1 MLDTNIILIGPSGT
15 GKTTLAKLLGETLGV
30 PWLEL
35 DDLRKEYYAEVS
47 YDNSKAQQ
55 LFMDGG
61 MKAMLDYWKPFEI
74 YSVER
79 MLEDYPTNHVLA
91 FGAGQSVYDDP
102 AFAERARKAL
112 APYPYVILLLPSPDA
127 DELVF
132 ILHERIR
139 LGFPDFPAEAAQQMD
154 EMNRYFIENPSN
166 ARLAKFTVYTK
177 DKSSAQTRDE
187 VLAALRLARAQSY
200 AAKIPD
206 RDLHHRDREVNV
218 ACCFER
224 KP

>member
-15 GKTTLAKLLGETLGV
+15 GKTTLAKLLSETLAI

-35 DDLRKEYYAEVS
+35 DDLRKEYYAEIG
-47 YDNSKAQQ
+47 YDNGKAQQ
-55 LFMDGG
+55 LFMDSG

-79 MLEDYPTNHVLA
+79 MLADYPTNHVLA
-91 FGAGQSVYDDP
+91 FGAGQSVYEDP
-102 AFAERARKAL
+102 DYAERARQAL

-127 DELVF
+127 DESVF

-139 LGFPDFPAEAAQQMD
+139 LGFPDFPAEAAAQMD

-166 ARLAKFTVYTK
+166 VRLAKFTFYTSG
-177 DKSSAQTRDE
+177 KSSVETRDE
-187 VLAALRLARAQSY
+187 VLNALRLTR
-200 AAKIPD
+200 
-206 RDLHHRDREVNV
+206 
-218 ACCFER
+218 
-224 KP
+224 

>member
-15 GKTTLAKLLGETLGV
+15 GKTTLAKLLGESLDI

-35 DDLRKEYYAEVS
+35 DDLRKEYYAEIG
-47 YDNSKAQQ
+47 YDNGKAQQ
-55 LFMDGG
+55 IFQQGG
-61 MKAMLDYWKPFEI
+61 MKAMVDYWKPFEI

-79 MLEDYPTNHVLA
+79 MLADYPSGHVLA

-102 AFAERARKAL
+102 AFAERVQKAL
-112 APYPYVILLLPSPDA
+112 AGYPYVILLLPAPDV
-127 DELVF
+127 DESVF

-166 ARLAKFTVYTK
+166 ARLATFTFYTSGK
-177 DKSSAQTRDE
+177 TSAETRDE
-187 VLAALRLARAQSY
+187 VLAALKL
-200 AAKIPD
+200 
-206 RDLHHRDREVNV
+206 
-218 ACCFER
+218 
-224 KP
+224 